1 MDSESEGAD
10 GSVGEEKKSKAASS
24 ADTSKW
30 PIPAGHSK
38 VSGCCLCSARS
49 TGPNPLVEEVDD
61 AAAMEAHRPWAQY
74 RKVDKHFVRVPE
86 GKRCLPCLNVSR
98 LLGKHSKY
106 GTYQAYYK
114 HISQKANQAAQNER
128 KDFLAS
134 LKQWLK
140 QQWQRENSEK
150 FKLKDKDDLMKTQ
163 RQLVISKKQGG
174 KLTGPKKQFVL
185 STHWDP
191 FRHDGALRKGVCR
204 NTGPEGVY
212 DFEAYED
219 LFPEE
224 PFQAKKQA
232 ALDNMQDQR
241 ERCCFCEGHRE
252 WNELCGLGPGC
263 DFFGPLLFQLCCGA
277 FSRWG

>member
-10 GSVGEEKKSKAASS
+10 GSVGAEKKSKAASS

-30 PIPAGHSK
+30 PIPVGHSK

-61 AAAMEAHRPWAQY
+61 AAAMEAHRPWAKY

-114 HISQKANQAAQNER
+114 HISQKANQAAQNEH

-140 QQWQRENSEK
+140 QQRENSEK

-174 KLTGPKKQFVL
+174 KLTGPKNSL
-185 STHWDP
+185 SWALTGTRSVMGSGTSQRGWALGWWCVEKGCVAQHWP
-191 FRHDGALRKGVCR
+191 WRGLWLRGLWGLVCR
-204 NTGPEGVY
+204 RT
-212 DFEAYED
+212 
-219 LFPEE
+219 FP
-224 PFQAKKQA
+224 
-232 ALDNMQDQR
+232 
-241 ERCCFCEGHRE
+241 G
-252 WNELCGLGPGC
+252 
-263 DFFGPLLFQLCCGA
+263 
-277 FSRWG
+277 